1 MKSVIS
7 VVGRDAVGIIAKVSS
22 ECAGCGVNI
31 LDISQS
37 VLDGYFGN
45 NAHHLNVNV
54 MNRELLMKAY
64 ENPEEYPNLTIRVS
78 GYAVNFC
85 KLSRE
90 QQKEVIMRTFH
101 ENM

>member
-37 VLDGYFGN
+37 VLDGYFTMIMIADIDSISVPFAEFVDRMAELGKKN
-45 NAHHLNVNV
+45 NLEIHA
-54 MNRELLMKAY
+54 M
-64 ENPEEYPNLTIRVS
+64 
-78 GYAVNFC
+78 
-85 KLSRE
+85 
-90 QQKEVIMRTFH
+90 H
-101 ENM
+101 EDIFNAMHNI

>member
-37 VLDGYFGN
+37 VLDGYFTMIMISDIDSITVPFSEFVDRMAALGKKN
-45 NAHHLNVNV
+45 NLEIHA
-54 MNRELLMKAY
+54 M
-64 ENPEEYPNLTIRVS
+64 
-78 GYAVNFC
+78 
-85 KLSRE
+85 
-90 QQKEVIMRTFH
+90 H
-101 ENM
+101 EDIFNAMHNI